1 MFGVGCR
8 ARGRRRFPSACER
21 LGRMSIERRKRA
33 TIIDV
38 AHAAGV
44 SKSTV
49 SRVLSGKGHY
59 AEETRRRIEE
69 AVRDVGYTV
78 NPAARSLRADNT
90 HLIGLLVRNAHNP
103 VYGRMHRELQQAA
116 YERELQLLSMTVV
129 SPEAT
134 RRELQAV
141 RDLVGLRVGALIV
154 ASGTIPSDDL
164 AEIVGEVPTLVLG
177 RPEAHPRLHNVS
189 FDEYRHGMMLA
200 DQVVSVGYRRAVVL
214 TLDAKYSQGAHVRTA
229 ATVDQLRRH
238 GIEVVD
244 WPVDRNMLS
253 EAELDEILALP
264 GPQVLMCP
272 FDRVALDVMRK
283 LRARGLTVP
292 ETLGLTGCDG
302 LGDGID
308 LIGLTTVRLPVEE
321 VAQRGIELV
330 AEMLEQVPTRPVRE
344 LVCGELMV
352 GETLQSFR

>member
-1 MFGVGCR
+1 M
-8 ARGRRRFPSACER
+8 STER
-21 LGRMSIERRKRA
+21 SKRA

-59 AEETRRRIEE
+59 SEATRIRIEQ
-69 AVRDVGYTV
+69 AVQEVGYTA

-90 HLIGLLVRNAHNP
+90 HLVGLLVRDAHNP
-103 VYGRMHRELQQAA
+103 IYGTMHRELQQSA
-116 YERELQLLSMTVV
+116 YQRGLQMISMTVV
-129 SPEAT
+129 SPEAKQ
-134 RRELQAV
+134 RELQAV
-141 RDLVGLRVGALIV
+141 RDLIGLRVGALIV
-154 ASGTIPSDDL
+154 ASGTIPSEDL

-177 RPEAHPRLHNVS
+177 RPETHPRLHNVS

-200 DQVVSVGYRRAVVL
+200 DHVVSAGYQRAVVL
-214 TLDAKYSQGAHVRTA
+214 TLDARFSKGAHVRTA

-238 GIEVVD
+238 GVEVVE
-244 WPVDRNMLS
+244 WPIDRTMLAEHDVDQILS
-253 EAELDEILALP
+253 FAS
-264 GPQVLMCP
+264 PQVLMCP

-283 LRARGLTVP
+283 LRVRGLRAP
-292 ETLGLTGCDG
+292 EDIGLTGCDG

-321 VAQRGIELV
+321 VAQRGIELI
-330 AEMLEQVPTRPVRE
+330 AQMQDNPPNRPIRE
-344 LVCGELMV
+344 LVCGELIPGKTV
-352 GETLQSFR
+352 LRSLSVEL

>member
-1 MFGVGCR
+1 
-8 ARGRRRFPSACER
+8 
-21 LGRMSIERRKRA
+21 MSTDRRKRA

-59 AEETRRRIEE
+59 AESTRSRIEQ
-69 AVRDVGYTV
+69 AVREVGYTV

-90 HLIGLLVRNAHNP
+90 HLIGLLVRDAHNP
-103 VYGRMHRELQQAA
+103 VYGTMHRELQQAA
-116 YERELQLLSMTVV
+116 YERNLQMLSMTVV
-129 SPEAT
+129 SPEAQQ
-134 RRELQAV
+134 RELQAV
-141 RDLVGLRVGALIV
+141 RDLVGLRVGAVIV
-154 ASGTIPSDDL
+154 ASGTIPSEDL
-164 AEIVGEVPTLVLG
+164 VEIVGEVPTLVLG
-177 RPEAHPRLHNVS
+177 RPETHSSLHNIS

-200 DQVVSVGYRRAVVL
+200 DRVVAMGYERAVVL
-214 TLDAKYSQGAHVRTA
+214 TLDAKYSRGAHVRTA

-238 GIEVVD
+238 SVEVLD

-253 EAELDEILALP
+253 DSQLEEILALP
-264 GPQVLMCP
+264 GPLALMCP

-283 LRARGLTVP
+283 LRARGMAVP
-292 ETLGLTGCDG
+292 ERLGLTGCDG

-308 LIGLTTVRLPVEE
+308 LIGLTTLRLPVET

-330 AEMLEQVPTRPVRE
+330 ADMLLDVPTRPVRE
-344 LVCGELMV
+344 LVCGELIA
-352 GETLQSFR
+352 GETLRRIG